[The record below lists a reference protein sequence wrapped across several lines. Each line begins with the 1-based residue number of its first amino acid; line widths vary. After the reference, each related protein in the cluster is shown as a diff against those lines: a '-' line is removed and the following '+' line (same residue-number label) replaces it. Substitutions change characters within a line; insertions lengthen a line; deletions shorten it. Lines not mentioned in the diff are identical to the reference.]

1 MKREG
6 ARTAF
11 PSSRTRN
18 VRMFCLFPILHS
30 FFFIL
35 RAISYSEHMNVMIN
49 ISPDKKRK
57 GRSLASKGGRKK
69 MKKARKP
76 RNPYILDE
84 AEESDGSEEE
94 LEAEDWRLRDSE
106 GNLYIR
112 FVGGKLE
119 VLSSEYYDLSKS
131 QRKRVRR
138 DEREF
143 LRHYGSSYESK

>member
-11 PSSRTRN
+11 PVSKIRN
-18 VRMFCLFPILHS
+18 VRTFCLFSILHS

-35 RAISYSEHMNVMIN
+35 CAISYSEHMNTTIKM
-49 ISPDKKRK
+49 SPDKKRK
-57 GRSLASKGGRKK
+57 RRSLALKGGRKK

-76 RNPYILDE
+76 RNPYILNK

-94 LEAEDWRLRDSE
+94 LEAEDWRLHDSE

-119 VLSSEYYDLSKS
+119 VLSSEYYELSKS

-143 LRHYGSSYESK
+143 LRHYGSPCKSK